1 MHIDD
6 LPTYLS
12 TLCWADLLH
21 TLNIDDALRLK
32 LGVKPCPF
40 SGRVE
45 EYTLVDR
52 LGGELDIWP
61 AQWRRIIEAGQAEF
75 ASAA

>member
-1 MHIDD
+1 MHEDQ
-6 LPTYLS
+6 PTYLR
-12 TLCWADLLH
+12 TVTWAELLFM
-21 TLNIDDALRLK
+21 LNADEALRLR
-32 LGVKPCPF
+32 LGVKQCPF

-52 LGGELDIWP
+52 LGGELNVWP
-61 AQWRRIIEAGQAEF
+61 AKWRRLIEAGHAEF